1 MFFTMKIK
9 RVSVFCAS
17 SQQSDKVYLE
27 TAYHLGAMLARE
39 SITVVYGGGAVG
51 SMGELANGALSEGG
65 KVIGIIPSFMFDLE
79 WGHQKISELKI
90 VKDMHERKKLV
101 IEGSDAIIALP
112 GGCGT
117 FEELFEALTLKR
129 LGFYLNPIILV
140 NVNGFYNP
148 LIELLEKSISE
159 KFMDLRHRDM
169 WSVVGRSEEVLDA
182 IKNAPAW
189 SSQARN
195 FASI

>member
-1 MFFTMKIK
+1 MKIK

-17 SQQSDKVYLE
+17 SQQSDQVYLE

-140 NVNGFYNP
+140 NVNCFYNS
-148 LIELLEKSISE
+148 LIDLLEKSISE

-169 WSVVGRSEEVLDA
+169 WSVVDRSEEVLDA

-189 SSQARN
+189 SSDARN

>member
-1 MFFTMKIK
+1 MKIQ

-17 SQQSDKVYLE
+17 SQQSDQVYLE

-169 WSVVGRSEEVLDA
+169 WSVVDRPEEVLDA
-182 IKNAPAW
+182 IKNAPEW
-189 SSQARN
+189 SSEARN

>member
-1 MFFTMKIK
+1 MKIQ

-17 SQQSDKVYLE
+17 SQQSDQVYLE

-148 LIELLEKSISE
+148 LIELLEKSIAE

-169 WSVVGRSEEVLDA
+169 WSVVDRPEEVLDA
-182 IKNAPAW
+182 IKNAPEW
-189 SSQARN
+189 SSEARN

>member
-1 MFFTMKIK
+1 MKIQ

-17 SQQSDKVYLE
+17 SQQSDQVYLE

-79 WGHQKISELKI
+79 WDHQKISELKI

-140 NVNGFYNP
+140 NVNGFYHP
-148 LIELLEKSISE
+148 LIELLEKSIAE

-169 WSVVGRSEEVLDA
+169 WSVVDRPEEVLDA
-182 IKNAPAW
+182 IKNAPEW
-189 SSQARN
+189 SSEARN